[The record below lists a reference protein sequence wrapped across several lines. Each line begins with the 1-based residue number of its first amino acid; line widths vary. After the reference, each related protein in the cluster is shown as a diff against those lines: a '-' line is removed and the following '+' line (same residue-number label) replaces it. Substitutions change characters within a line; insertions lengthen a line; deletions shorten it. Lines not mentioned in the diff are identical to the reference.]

1 MLVRILAFLLLISF
15 EASASCLLTDALKDP
30 QLSGNAKFWEE
41 YSTLSAKGQIS
52 DKDMQSLI
60 AKHTKSAENHSS
72 SSNTAAKSEKTIAYQ
87 LKLNSQA
94 QKDVSR
100 LSKNLKEKMDEFMD
114 LAVQKN
120 GLQKIRENPGR
131 WRLEKVIENHRT
143 YQTVR
148 LNDGYRVLFDVDASG
163 ELKIFGVNKSVTH

>member
-1 MLVRILAFLLLISF
+1 MLVRISALLLLISF
-15 EASASCLLTDALKDP
+15 NASASCLLTDALKDP
-30 QLSGNAKFWEE
+30 KLSGNAQFWEE
-41 YSTLSAKGQIS
+41 YSDLSAKGNIS

-60 AKHTKSAENHSS
+60 AKHSKSSETKTTTS
-72 SSNTAAKSEKTIAYQ
+72 TTVKSEKTVAYQ

-100 LSKNLKEKMDEFMD
+100 LTKNLKEKMDEFMD

-163 ELKIFGVNKSVTH
+163 EVKIFGVNKSVTH

>member
-1 MLVRILAFLLLISF
+1 MLVRIIAFLLLVSF
-15 EASASCLLTDALKDP
+15 EVSASCLLTDALKDP
-30 QLSGNAKFWEE
+30 KLSGNARFWEE
-41 YSTLSAKGQIS
+41 YSDLSAKGNIS

-60 AKHTKSAENHSS
+60 AKHTKSSDVKS
-72 SSNTAAKSEKTIAYQ
+72 TNTTPVKSEKMVAHP

-100 LSKNLKEKMDEFMD
+100 LTKNLREKMDEFMD

-148 LNDGYRVLFDVDASG
+148 LNDGYRVLFDIDPTG
-163 ELKIFGVNKSVTH
+163 EVKIFGVNKSVTH